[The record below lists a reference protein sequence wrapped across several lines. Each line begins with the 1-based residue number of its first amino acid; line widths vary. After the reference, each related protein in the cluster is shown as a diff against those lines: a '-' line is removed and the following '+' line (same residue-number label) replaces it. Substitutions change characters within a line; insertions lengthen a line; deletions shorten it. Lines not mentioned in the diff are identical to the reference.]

1 MKKKYLFLSLIAAM
15 VMALGAKAQEET
27 YNMIIK
33 MADGTTVFINPHDVD
48 SISFNNGAV
57 SISGSNVDRLV
68 QIIQESQD
76 RTTRLEQYMAV
87 CWERTSM
94 LEANMADCR
103 DRTATLEQNMLDCM
117 TRTAMLEQNMLDCKE
132 MTYMLEAYM
141 KGNFDQL
148 YETMEVNSMRIKGDA
163 QIINP
168 ETDEPYTFYGY
179 DSESGWGEY
188 PLTMG
193 RIAANLSDLE
203 PMIYKLEDEVM
214 ELREM
219 TDEFHYR
226 LADFLECSPWSASE
240 KLVKFLSDLKSRL
253 DALDGGGGD
262 H

>member
-15 VMALGAKAQEET
+15 VMALGAKAQEDT

-68 QIIQESQD
+68 QIIQESRD
-76 RTTRLEQYMAV
+76 RIKT
-87 CWERTSM
+87 
-94 LEANMADCR
+94 LEADMADCW
-103 DRTATLEQNMLDCM
+103 DRTA
-117 TRTAMLEQNMLDCKE
+117 
-132 MTYMLEAYM
+132 MLEAYM
-141 KGNFDQL
+141 KDYMNYMKEYMKDYMQDYMQDNVDQL

-203 PMIYKLEDEVM
+203 PMIYKLEDQVM

>member
-15 VMALGAKAQEET
+15 VMALGAKAQEDT

-68 QIIQESQD
+68 QIIQESRD
-76 RTTRLEQYMAV
+76 RIKT
-87 CWERTSM
+87 
-94 LEANMADCR
+94 LEADMADCW
-103 DRTATLEQNMLDCM
+103 DRTA
-117 TRTAMLEQNMLDCKE
+117 
-132 MTYMLEAYM
+132 MLEAYM
-141 KGNFDQL
+141 KDYMNYMKEYMKDYMKDYMQDNVDQL

-193 RIAANLSDLE
+193 RIAENLSDLSDLE
-203 PMIYKLEDEVM
+203 PMIYELKDEVM
-214 ELREM
+214 ELSEM

-226 LADFLECSPWSASE
+226 LADFLECSRWSASE
-240 KLVKFLSDLKSRL
+240 KLVEFLSDLKSRL